1 MKNEFEEYLET
12 GMLGA
17 YQPENAIL
25 REDTN
30 GSVGAIFRDTEHRV
44 EGDSFTHTRRML
56 IEGRRFQITSVFSG
70 EATATPT
77 DKLLSLIDTELK
89 KEANSA

>member
-1 MKNEFEEYLET
+1 
-12 GMLGA
+12 
-17 YQPENAIL
+17 
-25 REDTN
+25 
-30 GSVGAIFRDTEHRV
+30 
-44 EGDSFTHTRRML
+44 ML